1 MKDEKVWAGSEANL
15 LLASEAMVKVHA
27 HTPTDDEEAEPPRL
41 LEIADGLAT
50 ISIKGPLVNSDSPY
64 LRYYGVTGY
73 PEIREALV
81 AAVNDQE
88 VKTVLL
94 DVESGGGQ
102 VSGCAD
108 TADLIRAVHKVKGV
122 TTFSDTMASAAYWL
136 GCSGGKVYSGR
147 ASLVGSIG
155 VIATFTEYSK
165 ANEKEGVTVTVIRS
179 GKYKALAN
187 QNEPLTAEAK
197 AQIQALTDATY
208 EVFVDHVAE
217 MRGRTYEYTDKTMAD
232 GQEFIGQAAVDA
244 GLIDGITTF
253 DAVVGGLKKKI
264 LASLSKTNDNGVKN
278 RFSLSGS
285 AVPATSGEAAMG
297 KKALTEADIVALAAG
312 ACLEAEVHQEANLE
326 SQEEG
331 VQAQEGNKTEEVTAE
346 VATTTTSQVATT
358 DATVQLLTSQI
369 KDKDEA
375 LLQANIKLAK
385 LQDFKD
391 QYEASIQPLKDIVAR
406 SANIMH
412 ISLGGH
418 ERAFAEMQPADLVV
432 EHARLSK
439 EFSKFPV
446 GGVAAVSAKDAPAKT
461 QIDPRQKARVN
472 AVRFQK

>member
-1 MKDEKVWAGSEANL
+1 
-15 LLASEAMVKVHA
+15 
-27 HTPTDDEEAEPPRL
+27 
-41 LEIADGLAT
+41 
-50 ISIKGPLVNSDSPY
+50 
-64 LRYYGVTGY
+64 
-73 PEIREALV
+73 
-81 AAVNDQE
+81 
-88 VKTVLL
+88 
-94 DVESGGGQ
+94 
-102 VSGCAD
+102 
-108 TADLIRAVHKVKGV
+108 
-122 TTFSDTMASAAYWL
+122 
-136 GCSGGKVYSGR
+136 
-147 ASLVGSIG
+147 
-155 VIATFTEYSK
+155 
-165 ANEKEGVTVTVIRS
+165 
-179 GKYKALAN
+179 
-187 QNEPLTAEAK
+187 
-197 AQIQALTDATY
+197 
-208 EVFVDHVAE
+208 
-217 MRGRTYEYTDKTMAD
+217 
-232 GQEFIGQAAVDA
+232 
-244 GLIDGITTF
+244 
-253 DAVVGGLKKKI
+253 
-264 LASLSKTNDNGVKN
+264 
-278 RFSLSGS
+278 
-285 AVPATSGEAAMG
+285 MG

-312 ACLEAEVHQEANLE
+312 ASLDAEVHQEANLE
-326 SQEEG
+326 SQEDG

-346 VATTTTSQVATT
+346 VATTATSQVATT